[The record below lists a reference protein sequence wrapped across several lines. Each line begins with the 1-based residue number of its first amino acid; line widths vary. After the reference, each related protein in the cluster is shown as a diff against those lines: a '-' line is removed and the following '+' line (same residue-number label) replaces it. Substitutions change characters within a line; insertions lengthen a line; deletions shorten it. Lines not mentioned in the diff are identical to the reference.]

1 MTNGNAR
8 RFIIAA
14 GTAEY
19 EYADP
24 LEQVPADI
32 RTITE
37 LFVGLGCT
45 QAFPGGILNPPNPE
59 ALKSQINDWLRE
71 RDNADDGLILYY
83 SGHGERDGFRH
94 YLYCK
99 NTAPGEL
106 AVNGLATEDFIRV
119 TAGRGVQRMLLIV
132 DACYAGQG
140 GIASVRAV
148 AELLSARLA
157 ATIGESAPTMGMFAV
172 IVAARAKETALDGE
186 FARALQIAVRDKKLR
201 GQRPPYL
208 SIGDVVNRVNQE
220 FTSREI
226 LQHADSSRV
235 GQDPAFG
242 FIPNPD
248 YVQDL
253 SPEGMDLA
261 EQHTWA
267 SRQASLRREELAVH
281 FGPRGR
287 GSEFG
292 SEPGHFFTGRIEIL
306 SALARWLRRESDAD
320 GRIIFLTG
328 SAGTGK
334 SAVLGRLVARSDPG
348 MRESIPEE
356 TVPQGADIP
365 TGTID
370 VAIHARRMKTKE
382 IMAALADVAR
392 PSVKTGDPETI
403 DELIDSL
410 TGRSCPITVVVDAV
424 DEADSVNSDGTE
436 ARQIAE
442 LLWAVADRIPGA
454 RILVGARPEL
464 RAYFEPHGT
473 VYDLDETRWTPGR
486 LQGRRLVGLVSD
498 RCW

>member
-1 MTNGNAR
+1 MTDGSSG
-8 RFIIAA
+8 RFLIAA

-37 LFVGLGCT
+37 LFVGLGWT
-45 QAFPGGILNPPNPE
+45 QAFPGGILNPPSPE
-59 ALKSQINDWLRE
+59 GLKTQINDWLRD
-71 RDNADDGLILYY
+71 RDNAGDALILYY

-119 TAGRGVQRMLLIV
+119 AAGRGVQRMLLIV

-157 ATIGESAPTMGMFAV
+157 ATAGETAPAIDMFAV
-172 IVAARAKETALDGE
+172 IVAARARETALDGE
-186 FARALQIAVRDKKLR
+186 FARALQIAVRDKRLR

-208 SIGDVVNRVNQE
+208 SISDVVNRINQE

-226 LQHADSSRV
+226 LQHSDSSRV

-248 YVQDL
+248 YVRDL
-253 SPEGMDLA
+253 SPEGTDLA
-261 EQHTWA
+261 EQRTWA
-267 SRQASLRREELAVH
+267 TRQAWLRREELAVH

-287 GSEFG
+287 GSELG
-292 SEPGHFFTGRIEIL
+292 SEPGHFFTGRVEIL
-306 SALARWLRRESDAD
+306 STLAKWLRRESNAD
-320 GRIIFLTG
+320 SRIILLTG

-334 SAVLGRLVARSDPG
+334 SAVLGRLAVRSDPG

-356 TVPQGADIP
+356 TVPQSADIP
-365 TGTID
+365 AGTID
-370 VAIHARRMKTKE
+370 VAIHARRKTKQE
-382 IMAALADVAR
+382 IKAALAGIC
-392 PSVKTGDPETI
+392 S
-403 DELIDSL
+403 
-410 TGRSCPITVVVDAV
+410 TGRT
-424 DEADSVNSDGTE
+424 NM
-436 ARQIAE
+436 
-442 LLWAVADRIPGA
+442 
-454 RILVGARPEL
+454 
-464 RAYFEPHGT
+464 
-473 VYDLDETRWTPGR
+473 
-486 LQGRRLVGLVSD
+486 
-498 RCW
+498 